1 MVGPSRNRHSIGIM
15 AAVPHSTLAPIL
27 TIPPL
32 ELAFHKGQEAKQ
44 LGRPLTDNPHEDSL
58 TGLSAE
64 WERGYGS

>member
-1 MVGPSRNRHSIGIM
+1 MVTTHSIGVT
-15 AAVPHSTLAPIL
+15 AAVPHSKTAPML

-32 ELAFHKGQEAKQ
+32 ELAFHKGQEAKR

-64 WERGYGS
+64 WGRGYGT